1 MALTNE
7 QISAEE
13 DFMKGLPR
21 VNLGALFIAPI
32 WGPAHG
38 SWPAFLIFVAW
49 ICADNV
55 IFGAVNNPTV
65 ISVVL
70 AIIMGAG
77 LIVGTLI
84 FAILGQAYAAHRAER
99 MGISRET
106 YIKRERIWAVCGFIF
121 AVCIVALASWYN
133 ITQRPLLEAQ
143 DSTQTVEVVETV
155 EG

>member
-1 MALTNE
+1 
-7 QISAEE
+7 
-13 DFMKGLPR
+13 
-21 VNLGALFIAPI
+21 
-32 WGPAHG
+32 
-38 SWPAFLIFVAW
+38 
-49 ICADNV
+49 
-55 IFGAVNNPTV
+55 
-65 ISVVL
+65 
-70 AIIMGAG
+70 
-77 LIVGTLI
+77 
-84 FAILGQAYAAHRAER
+84 